1 MVTLNKSDRRI
12 LCIEFAQYV
21 PQIRD
26 ILHVTQQQFGAMC
39 GISTDRLSRIENQH
53 AVMTWSQLTS
63 ILFICMMNLDTKE
76 FLFANSIV
84 PPKLLQYFQ
93 QKDENI
99 PPAININVHDEISK
113 MYLEKNR
120 SEN

>member
-21 PQIRD
+21 PKIRD
-26 ILHVTQQQFGAMC
+26 ILRLTQQQFGAMC

-63 ILFICMMNLDTKE
+63 ILFFCMTNLDTKE
-76 FLFANSIV
+76 YLYANSLIPLKV
-84 PPKLLQYFQ
+84 LQYFQ

-99 PPAININVHDEISK
+99 PPTINICVHEEIARQ
-113 MYLEKNR
+113 YLGKNR
-120 SEN
+120 GNE